1 MGSVNSFTTENILV
15 LDFNNRMPAGYVNID
30 KIRYHVVNILNND
43 KIPKRKK
50 KSTIA
55 LFLEREVHGIKDLS
69 LTPEFL
75 YFSTTID
82 KNLNGYTIF
91 LKN

>member
-1 MGSVNSFTTENILV
+1 
-15 LDFNNRMPAGYVNID
+15 MPAGYVNID
-30 KIRYHVVNILNND
+30 KIRFHILNILHNK

-55 LFLEREVHGIKDLS
+55 LFLAKEVHGVKDIS

-75 YFSTTID
+75 YFSTTIG

-91 LKN
+91 LKK